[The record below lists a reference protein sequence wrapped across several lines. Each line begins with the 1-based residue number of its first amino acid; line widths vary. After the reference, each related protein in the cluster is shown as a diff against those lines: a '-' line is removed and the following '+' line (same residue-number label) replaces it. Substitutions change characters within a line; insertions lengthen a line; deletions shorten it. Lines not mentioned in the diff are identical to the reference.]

1 LEVLMMPTP
10 TLGAAVAAQPRLA
23 DAPRF
28 LAVALAPDTADD
40 DDDVIALGTL
50 HLESSA
56 DLLALA
62 AGLMGILRHLDP
74 RLPGAFLTACA
85 LAQAAADGDAPAP
98 EGPVH

>member
-1 LEVLMMPTP
+1 MMPTP

-28 LAVALAPDTADD
+28 LAVALAPDTVDAG
-40 DDDVIALGTL
+40 DVVALGTL

-85 LAQAAADGDAPAP
+85 LAQAAADVGAPAP